1 MFETLF
7 ARNPALLVPIIA
19 LVGATIVFTVWI
31 IAHYWHALRRQ
42 ELENSLK
49 QDMLNRGHTPAEIEL
64 VVSASSRGPAPTP
77 ELSNVEYER
86 GLVEQMLNNGLPAE
100 EIERVIRALREGK
113 DSTAIRLPRRV
124 EA

>member
-1 MFETLF
+1 MLEKLF
-7 ARNPALLVPIIA
+7 VPNPALLLPVILFVGMTII
-19 LVGATIVFTVWI
+19 FTVWI

-49 QDMLNRGHTPAEIEL
+49 QDMLNRGHTPAEIEQ
-64 VVSASSRGPAPTP
+64 VVSASARRPAPTP

-100 EIERVIRALREGK
+100 EIERVIRTLREGK
-113 DSTAIRLPRRV
+113 DSAAIRLPHRF